1 METVSNARS
10 RAIVSAKQAAL
21 SKHRRLVIA
30 RFVARRSR
38 KGAVLWGL
46 VFGILVASKSIDYA
60 SIYPTAAA
68 RAKIAASFSNNVG
81 LNALLGKPHHINTVV
96 GFTAWNALTVT
107 AIVGAIWAFLLAS
120 KTLRGEETAGR
131 WELMLTGRNT
141 ARQATANV
149 LAGLGTS
156 LLTLYAVA
164 GLAFIAVGH
173 VHTVNFSPQAALF
186 LALACVSAAAEFLAV
201 GALASQ
207 LMPTRSR
214 AASLAAGV
222 FGLSFLIKAVGDA
235 SGATWLLNVSP
246 LGWIEK
252 LQPLYGSQPQ
262 WLLPIAGFV
271 VVLTGLTI
279 FLAGRRDLG
288 DSMFADKDT
297 AKPRSGLLKSPLGL
311 ALRLTRITA
320 ASWLVGIGLLALFY
334 GLLTKAAAQ
343 AFNAS
348 QKALKVESGL
358 VHGSQHAGAVLF
370 LGIVFLFVMAL
381 TMAYT
386 ASAVGA
392 MREDEAV
399 GYLDNIFVRPVSRLR
414 WLVGRAGLAVVVVA
428 LAGIIG
434 GVATWVGVASQH
446 IDVSFHTL
454 LIAGLNTLAPAYFTL
469 GLGVLALGLVPRITT
484 LVVYGVIAWSFLLQ
498 LLSSGINLNH
508 WLLDTSIMQHV
519 PLAPAASPDWRAAA
533 ILTGLGL
540 LAAIVGAA
548 IFRTRDLQTE

>member
-1 METVSNARS
+1 
-10 RAIVSAKQAAL
+10 VSAKHGAL
-21 SKHRRLVIA
+21 SRHKRLVIA
-30 RFVARRSR
+30 RFVAHRSR

-46 VFGILVASKSIDYA
+46 VFGILVAGKAINFA

-68 RAKIAASFSNNVG
+68 KAKIAASFSNNVG
-81 LNALLGKPHHINTVV
+81 LEALLGKPNHINTVV
-96 GFTAWNALTVT
+96 GFTAWNVLSVTV
-107 AIVGAIWAFLLAS
+107 IIGAIWAFLLAS
-120 KTLRGEETAGR
+120 KSLRGEETAGR
-131 WELMLTGRNT
+131 WELMLSGRTT

-149 LAGLGTS
+149 LAGLFTS
-156 LLTLYAVA
+156 LLILYVVA
-164 GLAFIAVGH
+164 AAAFIAVGH

-214 AASLAAGV
+214 AASLAAGI
-222 FGLSFLIKAVGDA
+222 FGFCFLIKAVGDA

-262 WLLPIAGFV
+262 WLLPIFGFIV
-271 VVLTGLTI
+271 VIIGLTI

-288 DSMFADKDT
+288 DSTFADKAT
-297 AKPRSGLLKSPLGL
+297 AKPRTSLLKSPLGL
-311 ALRLTRITA
+311 AVRLTRVSA
-320 ASWLVGIGLLALFY
+320 VSWIVGIGLLSLFY

-358 VHGSQHAGAVLF
+358 VHGSEHAGAVLF
-370 LGIVFLFVMAL
+370 LGIVFLFVMGL

-399 GYLDNIFVRPVSRLR
+399 GYLDNIFVRPISRLR
-414 WLVGRAGLAVVVVA
+414 WLAGRIGLAIVVVA
-428 LAGIIG
+428 LAGILA
-434 GVATWVGVASQH
+434 GVATWIGVATQH
-446 IDVSFHTL
+446 IDVSFHAL
-454 LIAGLNTLAPAYFTL
+454 FMAGLNILAPAYFTL
-469 GLGVLALGLVPRITT
+469 GLGILALALVPRITT
-484 LVVYGVIAWSFLLQ
+484 LVVYGILAWSFLLQ
-498 LLSSGINLNH
+498 LLGSGINLSH
-508 WLLDTSIMQHV
+508 WLLDTSVMQHV
-519 PLAPAASPDWRAAA
+519 PLAPAASPDWTAAG
-533 ILTGLGL
+533 ILAGLGL
-540 LAAIVGAA
+540 LAAILGAV